1 MDITITL
8 NQEEILGSI
17 CNFLRDKN
25 VVTDDKNIEI
35 NLVAGRGSNG
45 HSAVISIKDSESKGV
60 GAVVAA
66 AKLTTT
72 PEPDTAAAPPPT
84 RRTRGPAKA
93 AGTEPP
99 PPPPTMIPDP
109 PDKVETVQVTTEP
122 TPPTAVPTE
131 TVSADEMTSDF
142 DENGVSDNLFSGED
156 NSEEVSEL
164 FGEPGEQ
171 PQPVESLFS

>member
-8 NQEEILGSI
+8 NQDEILGSI

-72 PEPDTAAAPPPT
+72 SEPDATTPT
-84 RRTRGPAKA
+84 PVRRARGAAKA

-99 PPPPTMIPDP
+99 PTPPTLIPDP

-122 TPPTAVPTE
+122 EPSTIVPTE
-131 TVSADEMTSDF
+131 TLLADEMASDF
-142 DENGVSDNLFSGED
+142 DENDVSDNLFS
-156 NSEEVSEL
+156 SEGSSESSSEL
-164 FGEPGEQ
+164 FDEPGEQ
-171 PQPVESLFS
+171 PQQVESLFS

>member
-8 NQEEILGSI
+8 NQDEILGSI

-72 PEPDTAAAPPPT
+72 SEPDATTPT
-84 RRTRGPAKA
+84 PVRRARGAAKA

-99 PPPPTMIPDP
+99 PPPPTLIPDP

-122 TPPTAVPTE
+122 EPSTIVPTE
-131 TVSADEMTSDF
+131 TLSADEMASDF
-142 DENGVSDNLFSGED
+142 DENDVSDNLFSGEGS
-156 NSEEVSEL
+156 SEELSEL

>member
-8 NQEEILGSI
+8 NQDEILASI

-45 HSAVISIKDSESKGV
+45 HSAVISIKDGESKGV

-72 PEPDTAAAPPPT
+72 AEPDAASPT
-84 RRTRGPAKA
+84 PVRRTRGPAKT

-99 PPPPTMIPDP
+99 PTLIPEPPAQVDT
-109 PDKVETVQVTTEP
+109 TTVTTEP
-122 TPPTAVPTE
+122 EPPTVVPTE
-131 TVSADEMTSDF
+131 TLSADEMTSDF
-142 DENGVSDNLFSGED
+142 DENGVSDNLFSDEG
-156 NSEEVSEL
+156 NSEEISEL

>member
-45 HSAVISIKDSESKGV
+45 HSAVISIKDSESQGV
-60 GAVVAA
+60 GAVMAA

-72 PEPDTAAAPPPT
+72 SEPDATTPLPA
-84 RRTRGPAKA
+84 RRTRGPAKTTGA
-93 AGTEPP
+93 EPP
-99 PPPPTMIPDP
+99 PTLIPDP
-109 PDKVETVQVTTEP
+109 PAQVEATSVTVTEFE
-122 TPPTAVPTE
+122 PPTTVPTE

-156 NSEEVSEL
+156 SSEEVSEL